1 MLSRFRDPYRET
13 RPEPVSNDLKSPP
26 VKSAERFRRLV
37 ELTDSLKSSVGH
49 RCDLKLPKIVILGG
63 PLVKQIPLLEC
74 ITGVKVP
81 QEFEHNQ
88 RAPIEF
94 RLINTIEADWY
105 CQVKIIHGTLKNSQ
119 QDPAHV
125 EDFGEMIR
133 DPSKVEGAL
142 REAHSHLLRREY
154 SAIGSRTNHV
164 EVVSGGIEN
173 SSQRIH
179 SFSKNVICLEIQ
191 GRSVVDLTLVTLPNF
206 EPILSNQALHQFILD
221 DHLATNC
228 CIVLLTPE
236 SARLQAHQAFDLV
249 QKVDPKGHRTIG
261 LLSCADA
268 AEAAQSSST
277 ANISRAV
284 QSGFRAFRSG
294 SGGKSSLPSPSKPN
308 DPVSRQ
314 GSFKSTRAPMAAW
327 KVMRWQG
334 PLFSEAVL
342 EGAYDDPELVTYLGE
357 LFSELLNHSMS
368 KLLGITSEIYSSP
381 SSINSTSPEADENTR
396 ENEFSYAYA
405 ACAAEINDLA
415 TSTIIGDELGGEI
428 EAIYELLG
436 YRAFVDVPMFVPL
449 PRKEDDHPAF
459 KQLSE
464 LADTSLYP
472 PAHQTAEP
480 QMTDMRSR
488 RPKVYL
494 TDVQAH
500 MKRKSSGN
508 SHPFSEKTPLMDLP
522 MVKWKSCAHDALS
535 QVIRLL
541 EDTIDMIIEQHCA
554 RTPSFQPKIKE
565 LVYSRLAVVFSAA
578 RESLHKA
585 LESELVPYT
594 QSLQKLLG
602 MRASLLETYHL
613 SHHLLDRGDVKR
625 GPVLTKKGDR
635 HMPAT
640 SPTSFMPL
648 ESRGT
653 FQVEKSQPKTNG
665 WDAEVNA
672 CAEAAAYLNVALR
685 NLLETTSMIIERDL
699 LEEVATCDLAQYP
712 FTLDDE
718 LEDLVINPDLDQ
730 DSRVP
735 RTSPYPRG
743 NFAPS
748 SQVLHL
754 VGEIQNI
761 IQDEQEELLL
771 DDPFMS

>member
-37 ELTDSLKSSVGH
+37 ELTDSLKSSIGH

-142 REAHSHLLRREY
+142 REAHSHLLRREC

-164 EVVSGGIEN
+164 EVVSGGTEN

-294 SGGKSSLPSPSKPN
+294 SG
-308 DPVSRQ
+308 R
-314 GSFKSTRAPMAAW
+314 
-327 KVMRWQG
+327 
-334 PLFSEAVL
+334 SE
-342 EGAYDDPELVTYLGE
+342 EHT
-357 LFSELLNHSMS
+357 SEL
-368 KLLGITSEIYSSP
+368 
-381 SSINSTSPEADENTR
+381 
-396 ENEFSYAYA
+396 
-405 ACAAEINDLA
+405 
-415 TSTIIGDELGGEI
+415 
-428 EAIYELLG
+428 
-436 YRAFVDVPMFVPL
+436 
-449 PRKEDDHPAF
+449 
-459 KQLSE
+459 Q
-464 LADTSLYP
+464 
-472 PAHQTAEP
+472 
-480 QMTDMRSR
+480 SR
-488 RPKVYL
+488 
-494 TDVQAH
+494 
-500 MKRKSSGN
+500 
-508 SHPFSEKTPLMDLP
+508 
-522 MVKWKSCAHDALS
+522 
-535 QVIRLL
+535 
-541 EDTIDMIIEQHCA
+541 
-554 RTPSFQPKIKE
+554 
-565 LVYSRLAVVFSAA
+565 
-578 RESLHKA
+578 
-585 LESELVPYT
+585 
-594 QSLQKLLG
+594 
-602 MRASLLETYHL
+602 
-613 SHHLLDRGDVKR
+613 
-625 GPVLTKKGDR
+625 
-635 HMPAT
+635 
-640 SPTSFMPL
+640 
-648 ESRGT
+648 
-653 FQVEKSQPKTNG
+653 
-665 WDAEVNA
+665 
-672 CAEAAAYLNVALR
+672 
-685 NLLETTSMIIERDL
+685 
-699 LEEVATCDLAQYP
+699 
-712 FTLDDE
+712 
-718 LEDLVINPDLDQ
+718 
-730 DSRVP
+730 
-735 RTSPYPRG
+735 
-743 NFAPS
+743 
-748 SQVLHL
+748 
-754 VGEIQNI
+754 
-761 IQDEQEELLL
+761 
-771 DDPFMS
+771 

>member
-142 REAHSHLLRREY
+142 REAHSHLLRREC

-164 EVVSGGIEN
+164 EVVSGGTEN

-191 GRSVVDLTLVTLPNF
+191 GRSVVDLTLVTLPVT
-206 EPILSNQALHQFILD
+206 LHQFILD

-249 QKVDPKGHRTIG
+249 QKVDPKGHRTIVW
-261 LLSCADA
+261 L
-268 AEAAQSSST
+268 QSFP
-277 ANISRAV
+277 IRLW
-284 QSGFRAFRSG
+284 
-294 SGGKSSLPSPSKPN
+294 GKSSLPSPSKPN

-472 PAHQTAEP
+472 PAHQTTEP
-480 QMTDMRSR
+480 QMTDIRSR

-494 TDVQAH
+494 TEVQAH

-541 EDTIDMIIEQHCA
+541 EDTVDMIIEQHCA
-554 RTPSFQPKIKE
+554 RNPSFQPKIKE

>member
-26 VKSAERFRRLV
+26 VKNCDSRGSAGKA
-37 ELTDSLKSSVGH
+37 DSTVGMYNRGQSS
-49 RCDLKLPKIVILGG
+49 
-63 PLVKQIPLLEC
+63 
-74 ITGVKVP
+74 TG
-81 QEFEHNQ
+81 
-88 RAPIEF
+88 
-94 RLINTIEADWY
+94 
-105 CQVKIIHGTLKNSQ
+105 

-142 REAHSHLLRREY
+142 REAHSHLLRHPR
-154 SAIGSRTNHV
+154 AL
-164 EVVSGGIEN
+164 SG
-173 SSQRIH
+173 R
-179 SFSKNVICLEIQ
+179 
-191 GRSVVDLTLVTLPNF
+191 LTLVTLPNF

-294 SGGKSSLPSPSKPN
+294 SGGKAHYLHPRSQTIRFRGREASSHSSS
-308 DPVSRQ
+308 D
-314 GSFKSTRAPMAAW
+314 GSMESDE
-327 KVMRWQG
+327 WQG

-342 EGAYDDPELVTYLGE
+342 EGAYDDPELG
-357 LFSELLNHSMS
+357 
-368 KLLGITSEIYSSP
+368 
-381 SSINSTSPEADENTR
+381 
-396 ENEFSYAYA
+396 NEFSYAYA

-472 PAHQTAEP
+472 PAHQTTEP
-480 QMTDMRSR
+480 QMTDIRSR

-494 TDVQAH
+494 TEVQAH

-508 SHPFSEKTPLMDLP
+508 SHPFSEKTP
-522 MVKWKSCAHDALS
+522 
-535 QVIRLL
+535 
-541 EDTIDMIIEQHCA
+541 
-554 RTPSFQPKIKE
+554 
-565 LVYSRLAVVFSAA
+565 
-578 RESLHKA
+578 
-585 LESELVPYT
+585 
-594 QSLQKLLG
+594 
-602 MRASLLETYHL
+602 
-613 SHHLLDRGDVKR
+613 
-625 GPVLTKKGDR
+625 
-635 HMPAT
+635 
-640 SPTSFMPL
+640 
-648 ESRGT
+648 
-653 FQVEKSQPKTNG
+653 
-665 WDAEVNA
+665 
-672 CAEAAAYLNVALR
+672 
-685 NLLETTSMIIERDL
+685 
-699 LEEVATCDLAQYP
+699 
-712 FTLDDE
+712 
-718 LEDLVINPDLDQ
+718 
-730 DSRVP
+730 
-735 RTSPYPRG
+735 
-743 NFAPS
+743 
-748 SQVLHL
+748 
-754 VGEIQNI
+754 
-761 IQDEQEELLL
+761 
-771 DDPFMS
+771 